1 MINAMYIQ
9 DFESLLSRKDSKN
22 SAFKDLEIIFWFVFE
37 KKMYYY
43 DGNVVYDID

>member
-1 MINAMYIQ
+1 MINVMYIQ

-37 KKMYYY
+37 KKCIIMMEMSYTT
-43 DGNVVYDID
+43 